1 MSPNESEPDSASL
14 HQVSVVKL
22 PETMKPVTC
31 GEEMSI
37 CSHRALR
44 GDRGERAQKDVQRN
58 LGDPLREFTESKI
71 ESWLGL
77 KLNRTKTKIVN
88 LQVHGESLDFLGFTF
103 TLLLFVVKIYVS
115 KKR

>member
-1 MSPNESEPDSASL
+1 MIKAVSPNESEPDSASL

-58 LGDPLREFTESKI
+58 LGDPASFI
-71 ESWLGL
+71 
-77 KLNRTKTKIVN
+77 
-88 LQVHGESLDFLGFTF
+88 
-103 TLLLFVVKIYVS
+103 
-115 KKR
+115 

>member
-1 MSPNESEPDSASL
+1 MGNLRQEAGRFSFTESKGGNTSDHECVSPNESEPVSASL
-14 HQVSVVKL
+14 HQMSAAKL

-58 LGDPLREFTESKI
+58 LGDPFE
-71 ESWLGL
+71 
-77 KLNRTKTKIVN
+77 
-88 LQVHGESLDFLGFTF
+88 QVKPELCGNQ
-103 TLLLFVVKIYVS
+103 
-115 KKR
+115 